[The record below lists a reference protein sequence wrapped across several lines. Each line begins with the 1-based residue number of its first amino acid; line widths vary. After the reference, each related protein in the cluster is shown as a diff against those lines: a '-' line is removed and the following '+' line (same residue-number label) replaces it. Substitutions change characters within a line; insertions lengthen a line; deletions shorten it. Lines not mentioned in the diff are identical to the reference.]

1 MLPNIE
7 IFSDTCFFGWGA
19 TYNGHS
25 TGGHQIVEESKSR
38 IDGLEMKGASFAL
51 KIYYKNMYQVSIYF
65 KIDTTSTIVGNMKVN
80 RQKG

>member
-38 IDGLEMKGASFAL
+38 IDGLEMKGVSFAL
-51 KIYYKNMYQVSIYF
+51 KIYY
-65 KIDTTSTIVGNMKVN
+65 
-80 RQKG
+80 